1 MRAIKGI
8 LFDKDGTLLDFNRTW
23 LAPYRRA
30 AEYLHARFGERADP
44 DELLARGGFIAESQT
59 WQPDSP
65 LASGSN
71 REIIDFWSEAMGQS
85 IERADRD
92 ALESIFTLSAEQ
104 YAPAVDDMAALF
116 AALRRDDMVLGLAT
130 MDNESNARLML
141 CALGVEALFDF
152 VCGAD
157 SGHGV
162 KPDAG
167 MALAFCRACRLRSGE
182 VMVVGDSPK
191 DLNMG
196 KNAGVAL
203 TVGVLTGAH
212 TAADLA
218 CADRVLNSIAE
229 VPAVVGGGT
238 EKNPP
243 REEPY
248 PPLTSSELVRDD
260 SVPSGTD

>member
-1 MRAIKGI
+1 MNAIKGI

-30 AEYLHARFGERADP
+30 AAYLHARFGARAEA
-44 DELLARGGFIAESQT
+44 DELLARGGFIAATET
-59 WQPDSP
+59 WRADSP

-71 REIIDFWSEAMGQS
+71 QDIIDLW
-85 IERADRD
+85 ADVIGKPIG
-92 ALESIFTLSAEQ
+92 LAEQ
-104 YAPAVDDMAALF
+104 RALAEILTLDTNQHIPAVDDMPALF
-116 AALRRDDMVLGLAT
+116 AELRGRGLTLGVAT
-130 MDNESNARLML
+130 MDTETNARRML
-141 CALGVEALFDF
+141 VEAGIDASVDF

-162 KPDAG
+162 KPEAG
-167 MALAFCRACRLRSGE
+167 MALAFCRACGLRAAE

-212 TAADLA
+212 AAADLA
-218 CADRVLNSIAE
+218 RADCVLASIADLPGALINFNRGE
-229 VPAVVGGGT
+229 TNRADG
-238 EKNPP
+238 
-243 REEPY
+243 Y
-248 PPLTSSELVRDD
+248 PNEHDHHR
-260 SVPSGTD
+260 